1 MTAENGKKQPNWV
14 LRGMLVISLGIHVVI
29 FMHIAGLYR
38 SNALN
43 VIELTV
49 REEEPPAR
57 SIPRPRMRHKTPQ
70 VNDVKKIQVPKPH
83 MPKMKMDQ
91 IEADSPDTIT
101 EQIAMPDTSGLS
113 ADVAEW
119 SPPGAANYLTKG
131 DYFDMLR
138 LKIESKKKYP
148 PSAQKR
154 QIEGRVV
161 VGFTIDPDGRV
172 TSAEIVRSS
181 RHSALDRA
189 ALDAV
194 KSAAPFP
201 RPPSKMFDGPLEM
214 KITIM
219 FELT

>member
-1 MTAENGKKQPNWV
+1 MAPENGRKQPNWI
-14 LRGMLVISLGIHVVI
+14 LRGMLLISLGLHAVI
-29 FMHIAGLYR
+29 LMHIAGLYR
-38 SNALN
+38 SEALT
-43 VIELTV
+43 VIELSV
-49 REEEPPAR
+49 REEKPQGR

-70 VNDVKKIQVPKPH
+70 VNDVNKIQVPKPNVPQ
-83 MPKMKMDQ
+83 MEMDP
-91 IEADSPDTIT
+91 IETDHPEAVT
-101 EQIAMPDTSGLS
+101 EQIAMPDTSGISTGVADWQPAGSPEYLS
-113 ADVAEW
+113 Q
-119 SPPGAANYLTKG
+119 G

-148 PSAQKR
+148 SSAQKR

-161 VGFTIDPDGRV
+161 VGFTLGPDGRV

-194 KSAAPFP
+194 QSAAPFP
-201 RPPSKMFDGPLEM
+201 RPPANMFDGPLEM

>member
-1 MTAENGKKQPNWV
+1 VAPENGRKQPNWI
-14 LRGMLVISLGIHVVI
+14 LRGMLLISLGLHAVI
-29 FMHIAGLYR
+29 LMHIAGLYR
-38 SNALN
+38 SEALT
-43 VIELTV
+43 VIELSV
-49 REEEPPAR
+49 REEKPQGR

-70 VNDVKKIQVPKPH
+70 VNDVNKIQVPKPNVPQ
-83 MPKMKMDQ
+83 MEMDP
-91 IEADSPDTIT
+91 IETDHPEAVT
-101 EQIAMPDTSGLS
+101 EQIAMPDTSGISTGVADWQPAGSPEYLS
-113 ADVAEW
+113 Q
-119 SPPGAANYLTKG
+119 G

-148 PSAQKR
+148 SSAQKR

-161 VGFTIDPDGRV
+161 VGFTLGPDGRV

-194 KSAAPFP
+194 QSAAPFP
-201 RPPSKMFDGPLEM
+201 RPPANMFDGPLEM

>member
-14 LRGMLVISLGIHVVI
+14 LWSMVLVSLGIHAVI
-29 FMHIAGLYR
+29 FIHITGLYR

-57 SIPRPRMRHKTPQ
+57 SIPRPRVRHKTPQ
-70 VNDVKKIQVPKPH
+70 VSEVNKIQVPKPH
-83 MPKMKMDQ
+83 MPQMKMDQ

-101 EQIAMPDTSGLS
+101 EQIAMPDTSGIS
-113 ADVAEW
+113 SGVADW
-119 SPPGAANYLTKG
+119 QPPGSPEYLSQG

-138 LKIESKKKYP
+138 LKIESKKEYP
-148 PSAQKR
+148 SAAQKR

-172 TSAEIVRSS
+172 TSAEIVQSS
-181 RHSALDRA
+181 RHSALDQA
-189 ALDAV
+189 ALNAV
-194 KSAAPFP
+194 KTASPFP
-201 RPPSKMFDGPLEM
+201 RPPAKMFDGPLEM

>member
-14 LRGMLVISLGIHVVI
+14 LWSMVLVSLGIHAVI
-29 FMHIAGLYR
+29 FIHITGLYR

-57 SIPRPRMRHKTPQ
+57 SIPRPRVRHKTPQ
-70 VNDVKKIQVPKPH
+70 VSEVNKIQVPKPH
-83 MPKMKMDQ
+83 MPQMKMDQ

-113 ADVAEW
+113 TGVAEW
-119 SPPGAANYLTKG
+119 QPAGSPEYLSQG

-138 LKIESKKKYP
+138 LKIESKKEYP
-148 PSAQKR
+148 SAAQKR

-172 TSAEIVRSS
+172 TSAEIVQSS
-181 RHSALDRA
+181 RHSALDQA
-189 ALDAV
+189 ALNAV
-194 KSAAPFP
+194 KTASPFP
-201 RPPSKMFDGPLEM
+201 RPPAKMFDGPLEM

>member
-14 LRGMLVISLGIHVVI
+14 LWSMVLVSLGIHAVI
-29 FMHIAGLYR
+29 FMHITGLYH
-38 SNALN
+38 SNILN
-43 VIELTV
+43 VINLTV
-49 REEEPPAR
+49 QDEEPPVR
-57 SIPRPRMRHKTPQ
+57 SIPRPRVRHKTPQ
-70 VNDVKKIQVPKPH
+70 VSEVNKIQVPKPH
-83 MPKMKMDQ
+83 MPQMKMDQ

-113 ADVAEW
+113 AGVAEW

-138 LKIESKKKYP
+138 LKIESKKEYP
-148 PSAQKR
+148 SSAQKR

-161 VGFTIDPDGRV
+161 VGFTLDPDGRV

-201 RPPSKMFDGPLEM
+201 RPPSSMFDGPLEM

>member
-1 MTAENGKKQPNWV
+1 VTAENGKKQPNWV
-14 LRGMLVISLGIHVVI
+14 LWSMVLVSLGIHAVI
-29 FMHIAGLYR
+29 FIHITGLYR

-57 SIPRPRMRHKTPQ
+57 SIPRPRVRHKTPQ
-70 VNDVKKIQVPKPH
+70 VSEVNKIQVPKPH
-83 MPKMKMDQ
+83 MPQMKMDQ

-101 EQIAMPDTSGLS
+101 EQIAMPDTSGIS
-113 ADVAEW
+113 SGVADW
-119 SPPGAANYLTKG
+119 QPPGSPEYLSQG

-138 LKIESKKKYP
+138 LKIESKKEYP
-148 PSAQKR
+148 SAAQKR

-172 TSAEIVRSS
+172 TSAEIVQSS
-181 RHSALDRA
+181 RHSALDQA
-189 ALDAV
+189 ALNAV
-194 KSAAPFP
+194 KTASPFP
-201 RPPSKMFDGPLEM
+201 RPPAKMFDGPLEM

>member
-1 MTAENGKKQPNWV
+1 VTAENGKKQPNWV
-14 LRGMLVISLGIHVVI
+14 LWSMVLVSLGIHAVI
-29 FMHIAGLYR
+29 FMHITGLYR

-57 SIPRPRMRHKTPQ
+57 SIPRPRVRHKTPQ
-70 VNDVKKIQVPKPH
+70 VSEVNKIQVPKPH
-83 MPKMKMDQ
+83 MPQMKMDQ

-113 ADVAEW
+113 TGVAEW
-119 SPPGAANYLTKG
+119 QPAGSPEYLSQG

-138 LKIESKKKYP
+138 LKIESKKEYP
-148 PSAQKR
+148 SAAQKR

-172 TSAEIVRSS
+172 TSAEIVQSS
-181 RHSALDRA
+181 RHSALDQA
-189 ALDAV
+189 ALNAV
-194 KSAAPFP
+194 KTASPFP
-201 RPPSKMFDGPLEM
+201 RPPAKMFDGPLEM

>member
-1 MTAENGKKQPNWV
+1 
-14 LRGMLVISLGIHVVI
+14 MLLISLGLHAVI
-29 FMHIAGLYR
+29 LMHIAGLYR
-38 SNALN
+38 SEALT
-43 VIELTV
+43 VIELSV
-49 REEEPPAR
+49 REEKPQGR

-70 VNDVKKIQVPKPH
+70 VNDVNKIQVPKPNVPQ
-83 MPKMKMDQ
+83 MEMDP
-91 IEADSPDTIT
+91 IETDHPEAVT
-101 EQIAMPDTSGLS
+101 EQIAMPDTSGISTGVADWQPAGSPEYLS
-113 ADVAEW
+113 Q
-119 SPPGAANYLTKG
+119 G

-148 PSAQKR
+148 SSAQKR

-161 VGFTIDPDGRV
+161 VGFTLGPDGRV

-194 KSAAPFP
+194 QSAAPFP
-201 RPPSKMFDGPLEM
+201 RPPANMFDGPLEM